1 VGFVMIASWFV
12 GDNHAG
18 FLVGGALLMCGGATT
33 YEAGPHSSG
42 TPERTDFSLACMP
55 CMS

>member
-1 VGFVMIASWFV
+1 MIASWFV